1 MRVEVRAVIFIDG
14 KLVITDE
21 RRQGLPHAA
30 LPGGGVERWESLQ
43 EALVREVREET
54 GLLIEPGWL
63 VYVAEVVSRFKLHD
77 VNFVFLADVKERVDS
92 QPIGLVDPATADGI
106 RPPILAEIAR
116 DRIDG
121 WPEHPRW
128 LGNLWDSSL

>member
-1 MRVEVRAVIFIDG
+1 MRVEVRAIVFVDG
-14 KLVITDE
+14 KLVVTEE

-30 LPGGGVERWESLQ
+30 LPGGGVERWESLH

-54 GLLIEPGWL
+54 GLLVEPGRL
-63 VYVAEVVSRFKLHD
+63 VYVAEVVSRFKVHD
-77 VNFVFLADVKERVDS
+77 VNFVFLAEVRERS
-92 QPIGLVDPATADGI
+92 EGTKFGLVDPARGEGI

-116 DRIDG
+116 DAATS
-121 WPEHPRW
+121 WPEQPRW